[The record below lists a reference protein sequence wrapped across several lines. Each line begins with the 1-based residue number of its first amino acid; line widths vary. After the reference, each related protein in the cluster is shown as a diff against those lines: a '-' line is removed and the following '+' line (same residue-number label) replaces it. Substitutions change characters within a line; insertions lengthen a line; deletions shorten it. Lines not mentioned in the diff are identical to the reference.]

1 MSLEFVSELPL
12 HALRNSSAVAKQNER
27 SCLVGSCETFK
38 ALVRADKTRPIKRP
52 TKRPT
57 QKLTVSVSF

>member
-1 MSLEFVSELPL
+1 VLEFISKLPL
-12 HALRNSSAVAKQNER
+12 HGLRNSSAVMEQNER
-27 SCLVGSCETFK
+27 SYLIGSWETFK

-57 QKLTVSVSF
+57 QKLTVPVSF